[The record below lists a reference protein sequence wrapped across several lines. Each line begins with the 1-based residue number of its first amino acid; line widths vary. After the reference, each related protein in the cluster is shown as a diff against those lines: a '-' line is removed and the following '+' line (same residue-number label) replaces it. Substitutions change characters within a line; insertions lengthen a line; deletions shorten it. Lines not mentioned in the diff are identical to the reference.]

1 MAKKNLEENKVLVAA
16 VEPEVLAGVEETQ
29 PEVIEETPV
38 VEPQPE
44 VIEETPVVE
53 PQPKVLAGEGSDNT
67 FVYPAGR
74 TKSEHL
80 RMRLLGYI

>member
-44 VIEETPVVE
+44 V
-53 PQPKVLAGEGSDNT
+53 LAGEGSDNT